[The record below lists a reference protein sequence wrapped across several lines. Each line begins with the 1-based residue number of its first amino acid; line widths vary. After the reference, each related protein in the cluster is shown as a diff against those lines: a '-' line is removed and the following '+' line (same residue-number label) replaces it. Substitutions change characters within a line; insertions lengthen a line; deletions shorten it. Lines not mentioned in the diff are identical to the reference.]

1 MLLKDRTLEYFS
13 LIPNDKYFIMFL
25 KIENLA

>member
-1 MLLKDRTLEYFS
+1 MFLQDRTLVYFS
-13 LIPNDKYFIMFL
+13 LIPNDKYFLIFL